1 MRITP
6 VNNTNFKAVNQKYYN
21 WAKKEMQGAC
31 RLGELTQ
38 QLSMDVAW
46 GDIHPQDGIDTIKA
60 IIKLT
65 GRNDKYFKHVLECFE
80 ITKKSLEKK

>member
-31 RLGELTQ
+31 RLGELLE
-38 QLSMDVAW
+38 QLTMDVAW
-46 GDIHPQDGIDTIKA
+46 KNMSAQDGIDTVKA
-60 IIKLT
+60 IIKLC
-65 GRNDKYFKHVLECFE
+65 GKSDAYFEHVLDFLDKS
-80 ITKKSLEKK
+80 KKQGNN